1 MLFLKC
7 RKTDADRAFGP
18 DAMRRVK
25 VCPGCGAAAS
35 ADKRRCPVCGA
46 RLPGETV
53 YQTWISRQ
61 PRCGGCGAPVSP
73 ADHYCP
79 RCGARLPAAAAGEKK
94 PC

>member
-25 VCPGCGAAAS
+25 VCPGCGA
-35 ADKRRCPVCGA
+35 

-53 YQTWISRQ
+53 YQAWISRQ
-61 PRCGGCGAPVSP
+61 PRCGSCGAPVSP

-79 RCGARLPAAAAGEKK
+79 RCGARLSAAGPGEKK